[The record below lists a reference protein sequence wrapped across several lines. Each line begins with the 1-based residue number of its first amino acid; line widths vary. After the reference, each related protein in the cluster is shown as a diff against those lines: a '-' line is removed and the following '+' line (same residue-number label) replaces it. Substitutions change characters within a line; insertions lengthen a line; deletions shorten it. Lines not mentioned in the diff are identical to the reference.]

1 MENIC
6 FVVNKYPNEFEP
18 YMLVFFAATCLG
30 ICRYGEK
37 GNRDMSFARKF
48 E

>member
-18 YMLVFFAATCLG
+18 YMLVFLQQLAWEFADMGKKVTV
-30 ICRYGEK
+30 ICPLPV
-37 GNRDMSFARKF
+37 N
-48 E
+48 